1 MSKRIPKNISMELIK
16 FAKSIKVTANFWD
29 PNAKS
34 AFEIYR
40 QLSGNKLKNAN
51 PNFDADLDIIDE
63 DKEPMMHAEFVDG
76 SEIKMTT
83 INHDAMALKALFFEQ
98 AENAE
103 NEIAKSKQKK

>member
-1 MSKRIPKNISMELIK
+1 MSKRIPKKISMELIK

-40 QLSGNKLKNAN
+40 QLSGTNLKIAN
-51 PNFDADLDIIDE
+51 PSFEADLDIIND
-63 DKEPMMHAEFVDG
+63 DKEPVMHAEFVDG

-83 INHDAMALKALFFEQ
+83 SNHDAMSLKALFFEQ

-103 NEIAKSKQKK
+103 TVMAKAKQKK